1 MDKRQLLI
9 ICGISG
15 AGKSVTMDFLD
26 SQGFYCID
34 NLPVKLLS
42 ETIYELKNEEH
53 YFDFAIAL
61 NSNATK
67 AAINDVINSLKDYDW
82 LDTKIIFL
90 DVDNEEI
97 LKRFQYTRKAHPF
110 INQNEGLI
118 EAINHER
125 KLLSP
130 FKQYADVIID
140 TSELNEQQLV
150 LKLESVFTRKIERKF
165 KVSFIS
171 YGYKYGLP
179 KDLDFAFDVR
189 FIPNPFYVD
198 ELKNLTGND
207 QAVYDYVM
215 SQEETKEFIKYAI
228 PLLEYAIEQHKKSN
242 RSYLVIGFGCTG
254 GQHRSVTLA
263 NYMANYFMD
272 KYEVIKDHRNARK

>member
-1 MDKRQLLI
+1 MDKIQLLI

-26 SQGFYCID
+26 SRSFYCID
-34 NLPVKLLS
+34 NLPVKLLK

-53 YFDFAIAL
+53 YVDFAIAL

-67 AAINDVINSLKDYDW
+67 AAIDDVINSLKNYDW
-82 LDTKIIFL
+82 LDSRIIFL
-90 DVDNEEI
+90 DVNNEEV

-110 INQNEGLI
+110 INHNEGLI

-125 KLLSP
+125 KLLLP

-150 LKLESVFTRKIERKF
+150 LKLESVFTRSIEKTF

-198 ELKNLTGND
+198 ELKHLTGDD
-207 QAVYDYVM
+207 QAVYDYVI
-215 SQEETKEFIKYAI
+215 SQDETKEFIKYVI
-228 PLLEYAIEQHKKSN
+228 PLLEYAIERHKQSN

-272 KYEVIKDHRNARK
+272 KYEVIKDHRNVRR

>member
-1 MDKRQLLI
+1 MDKKQLLI

-34 NLPVKLLS
+34 NLPIKLLS
-42 ETIYELKNEEH
+42 KTVKELKNEEH

-61 NSNATK
+61 NSNATE
-67 AAINDVINSLKDYDW
+67 AAIDDVINSLKDYDW

-97 LKRFQYTRKAHPF
+97 LKRFQFTRKAHPF
-110 INQNEGLI
+110 INQNESLI

-125 KLLSP
+125 KLLLP
-130 FKQYADVIID
+130 FKQYADVVID

-150 LKLESVFTRKIERKF
+150 LKLEAVFTRKIEKKF

-171 YGYKYGLP
+171 YGYKNGLP
-179 KDLDFAFDVR
+179 KDLDYAFDVR
-189 FIPNPFYVD
+189 FIPNPFYIE
-198 ELKNLTGND
+198 ELKKLTGND

-215 SQEETKEFIKYAI
+215 DQEQTKEFIKYVI

-272 KYEVIKDHRNARK
+272 KYEVIKDHRHARA